1 MERARGSGRG
11 LRCPACGE
19 ANAARA
25 RFCNQCGGPLAATG
39 RRATTKPATEPG
51 DRRIVTALFADI
63 VDYSRLVSE
72 LDPEDVAARIEEAF
86 ALMAGAVERYGGI
99 VEKFIG
105 DAVFALFGARAAHDD
120 DALRAALCALEM
132 TATLD
137 RAAARR
143 GEASLR
149 LRVGI
154 ATGEVVAKVRATGDS
169 RDLAVTGETVTTAMR
184 LQELAEPGETLLDE
198 ASVRAARS
206 RLDVEVVG
214 ERRVRGRSA
223 PVRVSRLRGER
234 LHRLVGATG
243 PGLLIGRGA
252 DRARL
257 SGALEATKRTGQG
270 RVVVVIGDAGI
281 GKTRLVADLEEEAR
295 GRGFAWTWVENL
307 SYTTG
312 ESYGWA
318 RTFAQRV
325 ADEAGIDSGS
335 YARRLLF
342 SDDLDEVDA
351 RRYAG
356 GIALMAREA
365 AFAGWEAEA
374 SLVPTDPVQI
384 RHDLGEVVERYM
396 RRLAELAGPRTLV
409 IDDLHWMDAS
419 SEPLVDRL
427 LRTVADLPMTV
438 FVTTRPAALPAW
450 AELDHVETITL
461 DGLDAAGTERLAASI
476 AGAELDDD
484 TIARL
489 HDRTA
494 GNPLFVG
501 ETVRA
506 LLEDD
511 ALVTRGGRLHLR
523 DAEGVGRVP
532 VNLRA
537 LLGARIDGLPAGSR
551 WILQVASVIGMT
563 FEPTLVARL
572 MGRSS
577 VGGPLAALAAAAI
590 VGPTDGATEWRFSHP
605 LIRDVAYAST
615 LGSRRRELHARLA
628 DHLERGGPPT
638 PVGQLA
644 LHRAAA
650 GDRERAVPLLDQA
663 ADAAVAMGAT
673 VEALGYWRMA
683 LELLGD
689 DPGAAPIRARVALLE
704 SSGSPRGATSPVAAT
719 TSRRS
724 PG

>member
-1 MERARGSGRG
+1 MERRRRETDARV
-11 LRCPACGE
+11 RCPACGE
-19 ANAARA
+19 ANAVRA
-25 RFCNQCGGPLAATG
+25 RFCNQCGRQLG
-39 RRATTKPATEPG
+39 PATADGAPAASAEPG

-72 LDPEDVAARIEEAF
+72 LDPEEVAARIEEAF
-86 ALMAGAVERYGGI
+86 GLMAGAVQRYGGI

-105 DAVFALFGARAAHDD
+105 DAVFALFGARGAHDD
-120 DALRAALCALEM
+120 DAVRAALCAIEM

-137 RAAARR
+137 RAAAMR

-154 ATGEVVAKVRATGDS
+154 ATGEVVAQVRSVGEAS
-169 RDLAVTGETVTTAMR
+169 DLAVTGETVTTAMR
-184 LQELAEPGETLLDE
+184 LQELADPGEILLDE

-206 RLDVEVVG
+206 RLEVEVVG
-214 ERRVRGRSA
+214 ERRVRGRA
-223 PVRVSRLRGER
+223 TPVRISRLRGER
-234 LHRLVGATG
+234 LHRLVGGAG
-243 PGLLIGRGA
+243 PGLLIGRA
-252 DRARL
+252 AARAHLRET
-257 SGALEATKRTGQG
+257 LETTRRTGKG

-295 GRGFAWTWVENL
+295 GLGFAWTWIENL

-312 ESYGWA
+312 ESYGFA
-318 RTFAQRV
+318 RMFAQRV
-325 ADEAGIDSGS
+325 ADEAGTDSGA

-342 SDDLDEVDA
+342 SEDLDETSA

-356 GIALMAREA
+356 GIAAVARDA
-365 AFAGWEAEA
+365 AFSGWEAEA
-374 SLVPTDPVQI
+374 VLVPADPAQI
-384 RHDLGEVVERYM
+384 RLDLGEVSERYV
-396 RRLAELAGPRTLV
+396 RRLVELAGPRALV

-419 SEPLVDRL
+419 SAPLVDRL
-427 LRTVADLPMTV
+427 LRTVAELPMAV
-438 FVTTRPAALPAW
+438 FVTSRPMPLPAW
-450 AELDHVETITL
+450 ADGDHVETLTL
-461 DGLDAAGTERLAASI
+461 SGLDAAGTERLAASI

-484 TIARL
+484 AIVRL

-511 ALVTRGGRLHLR
+511 ALVTRDGRLHLR

-551 WILQVASVIGMT
+551 WILQVASIVGMT
-563 FEPTLVARL
+563 FEPALVALL

-577 VGGPLAALAAAAI
+577 VDAPLAALAAAAV
-590 VGPTDGATEWRFSHP
+590 VGPTEGSTEWRFRHP

-615 LGSRRRELHARLA
+615 LASRRRELHGKLA
-628 DHLERGGPPT
+628 DHLEGLEPP
-638 PVGQLA
+638 PPIGQLA
-644 LHRAAA
+644 QHRAAA
-650 GDRERAVPLLDQA
+650 GDRERAVPLLEQA
-663 ADAAVAMGAT
+663 ADAALAVGAV
-673 VEALGYWRMA
+673 VEAVGYWRTA
-683 LELLGD
+683 LVLLGE
-689 DPGAAPIRARVALLE
+689 DPAAAPIRDRIARLE
-704 SSGSPRGATSPVAAT
+704 AAGSVSGARAPA
-719 TSRRS
+719 
-724 PG
+724 

>member
-1 MERARGSGRG
+1 MERQRRGSSKRQ
-11 LRCPACGE
+11 RCPACGE

-25 RFCNQCGGPLAATG
+25 RFCDQCGRSLVSAAPT
-39 RRATTKPATEPG
+39 ADAPAGEPG

-86 ALMAGAVERYGGI
+86 GLLAGAVERYGGI

-105 DAVFALFGARAAHDD
+105 DAVFALFGARGAHDD
-120 DALRAALCALEM
+120 DAVRAALCALEM

-137 RAAARR
+137 RAAAIR

-154 ATGEVVAKVRATGDS
+154 ATGEVVAQVRSVGEAS
-169 RDLAVTGETVTTAMR
+169 DLAVTGETVTTAMR
-184 LQELAEPGETLLDE
+184 LQELADPGETLLDE
-198 ASVRAARS
+198 ASVRAARN
-206 RLDVEVVG
+206 RLEVEVVG
-214 ERRVRGRSA
+214 ERRVRGRST

-234 LHRLVGATG
+234 LHRFVGSTG
-243 PGLLIGRGA
+243 PGLLIGRAA

-257 SGALEATKRTGQG
+257 WRTLEQTRRTGRG
-270 RVVVVIGDAGI
+270 HVVVVIGDAGI

-295 GRGFAWTWVENL
+295 GLGFAWTWIENL

-312 ESYGWA
+312 ESYGFA

-325 ADEAGIDSGS
+325 ADEAGIDSGA

-342 SDDLDEVDA
+342 SDDIDDVSA

-356 GIALMAREA
+356 GIALVAREA

-374 SLVPTDPVQI
+374 ILVPTDPAQI
-384 RHDLGEVVERYM
+384 RHDLGEVVERYV
-396 RRLAELAGPRTLV
+396 RRLAVLAGPRALV

-419 SEPLVDRL
+419 SAPLVDRL
-427 LRTVADLPMTV
+427 LRTVADLPITV
-438 FVTTRPAALPAW
+438 FVTTRPSALPAW
-450 AELDHVETITL
+450 AGLEHVETLTL
-461 DGLDAAGTERLAASI
+461 GGLDAAGTERLAAAI

-484 TIARL
+484 AIVRL

-511 ALVTRGGRLHLR
+511 ALITRGGRLHLR
-523 DAEGVGRVP
+523 DADGVGRVP

-563 FEPTLVARL
+563 FDPALVARL
-572 MGRSS
+572 MGRTS
-577 VGGPLAALAAAAI
+577 VDGPLAALAAAAV
-590 VGPTDGATEWRFSHP
+590 VGPTEGASDWRFRHP

-615 LGSRRRELHARLA
+615 LASRRRDLHAKLA
-628 DHLERGGPPT
+628 DHLESLDPPA
-638 PVGQLA
+638 PIAQLA

-663 ADAAVAMGAT
+663 ADAALTMGAI
-673 VEALGYWRMA
+673 VEAIGYWRTA
-683 LELLGD
+683 LVLLGD
-689 DPGAAPIRARVALLE
+689 DPGAAAIRARVAGLE
-704 SSGSPRGATSPVAAT
+704 APEPTRGGDAPAELT
-719 TSRRS
+719 TSRRN